1 MLPISVGMNY
11 SDLTTWRHLKDGNKR
26 YHSSP
31 NGQTVRLFSGEWIT
45 IIRIERVFV
54 DFLGAARVSVCVC
67 VCTVLFPC
75 THVYSTY
82 MTMCTCIFFCPSG
95 SGFLGVSGLK
105 MESTQDGYCLL
116 TEYMNFPIL
125 GSSYRGYPLVICYI
139 AIEYGPFI
147 VDYLLKIVIFH
158 SYVSLPEGT
167 SHGFIRRSC
176 SYTVYD
182 TPWYPRKWLC
192 LIFCVPKPM
201 VHREYSPLLK
211 VIWGPF
217 LHGQTHPDRSSTGSD

>member
-26 YHSSP
+26 YHRSP

-67 VCTVLFPC
+67 VCLYCIVSM
-75 THVYSTY
+75 HS
-82 MTMCTCIFFCPSG
+82 CIFYIHDYVYLHF
-95 SGFLGVSGLK
+95 FLSIWLRFFWVSGLK
-105 MESTQDGYCLL
+105 IESTQDGYCLL

-139 AIEYGPFI
+139 AIEHGPFI
-147 VDYLLKIVIFH
+147 VD
-158 SYVSLPEGT
+158 LPIKNDD
-167 SHGFIRRSC
+167 FA
-176 SYTVYD
+176 
-182 TPWYPRKWLC
+182 
-192 LIFCVPKPM
+192 
-201 VHREYSPLLK
+201 
-211 VIWGPF
+211 
-217 LHGQTHPDRSSTGSD
+217 